1 MPGSLLSVFPGFS
14 GILEGCIVVDIKRI
28 KADCAD
34 FRKTSRWAEVRS
46 DFDSTKFEAFR
57 IVGIGVKFCRVM
69 SNRGTMFNVDPKD
82 IRRVW

>member
-1 MPGSLLSVFPGFS
+1 MPGGSSSVFPVFS

-28 KADCAD
+28 KADCGD
-34 FRKTSRWAEVRS
+34 FRKASRWAEVRS
-46 DFDSTKFEAFR
+46 DFDSTKFDAFR

-69 SNRGTMFNVDPKD
+69 TGGGVVINVDPKD